1 MPDEPRPID
10 IVELIGTLGDH
21 LPVAVAVTDLDGQ
34 FLACNASW
42 SSQCGGTDPVSLGAM
57 TAPADRARHA
67 DWFAGLR
74 AGAGEPLE
82 AFQEFL
88 RCDGSSFEA
97 RLRARALRTND
108 GCAFAAVLVLD
119 PWSTP
124 VAELRRLQAA
134 RDRAERAAAAGSAFV
149 AKSAHDLRNPL
160 HLMAGRAE
168 LLARHADPEVV
179 VHAEAIG
186 RDVRNLELLVND
198 LLLVTTAGA
207 GAIVADPVP
216 TDLGELLRSAIE
228 DVQRTHDAGALTVSC
243 EVADHVPALVSLDEQ
258 RVRRVLVNLVS
269 NAIKYTPAGS
279 VRLRANCV
287 DVDRIRI
294 EVADTGPGI
303 APDRLERVFEPF
315 AGIGTEL
322 TRGGS
327 TTGLGLSIVRDLTA
341 ALGGEVS
348 VRSTLGVG
356 TTFTVV
362 VPAPALVDDERRPT
376 AAQQLDA
383 PTTGRL
389 RVLVV
394 DDSALNLE
402 LARQQ
407 LAILGHDAVTADS
420 GEAGLARIDPSVDV
434 VLMDLNM
441 PGIDGL
447 ETTRRL
453 RAQGWRTPI
462 LALTAAA
469 LASDR
474 AACMEAGM
482 TGFLAKP
489 LGLDALARALEAAAL
504 GAADQPVAPL
514 APAVTDAAPVRAT
527 TETNITTEG
536 SRLDF
541 TMIQELVR
549 DTGATAAAMLLRTFL
564 TECTARL
571 DGVHQAAAAGDDSSL
586 RRHAHTLASTAR
598 LVGGVAVHDLAR
610 SAEAG
615 GLAVI
620 DERFLETLD
629 AACESMAG
637 LVADHAATLEAS

>member
-1 MPDEPRPID
+1 VPDEPRPVD
-10 IVELIGTLGDH
+10 IVQLIGTLGDH
-21 LPVAVAVTDLDGQ
+21 LPVALAVTDLDGQ
-34 FLACNASW
+34 FLACNAPW
-42 SSQCGGTDPVSLGAM
+42 SSLCGATDPVSLGAM

-82 AFQEFL
+82 AFQEFV
-88 RCDGSSFEA
+88 RSDGSSFEA
-97 RLRARALRTND
+97 RLRARALRSDD
-108 GCAFAAVLVLD
+108 GRAVAAVLVLD

-207 GAIVADPVP
+207 GGIVVDPVP
-216 TDLGELLRSAIE
+216 TDLGDLLRSAIE

-243 EVADHVPALVSLDEQ
+243 EVADDVPALVSLDEQ

-269 NAIKYTPAGS
+269 NAIKYTAAGS
-279 VRLRANCV
+279 VRLRATCA
-287 DVDRIRI
+287 DDRIRI

-341 ALGGEVS
+341 ALGGDVS

-356 TTFTVV
+356 TTFAIV
-362 VPAPALVDDERRPT
+362 VPAPAVADGEQT
-376 AAQQLDA
+376 ATSPQQFDA
-383 PTTGRL
+383 PTPARL

-394 DDSALNLE
+394 DDSRLNLE

-420 GEAGLARIDPSVDV
+420 GEAGLARIDASVDI

-482 TGFLAKP
+482 NGFLAKP
-489 LGLDALARALEAAAL
+489 LGIDALARALNAAAL
-504 GAADQPVAPL
+504 TAADQP
-514 APAVTDAAPVRAT
+514 AAPVAPAAT
-527 TETNITTEG
+527 DSGAGETIANGANATEG

-620 DERFLETLD
+620 DERFLEALD

>member
-1 MPDEPRPID
+1 MRTTVPGEPASLD
-10 IVELIGTLGDH
+10 VVQLIGTLGDH
-21 LPVAVAVTDLDGQ
+21 LPVALAVTDLTGQ
-34 FLACNASW
+34 FLVRNAPWISL
-42 SSQCGGTDPVSLGAM
+42 SGRSDPASLAGM
-57 TAPADRARHA
+57 TAPADRPRHA

-82 AFQEFL
+82 AFQEFV
-88 RCDGSSFEA
+88 RPDGSSFEA
-97 RLRARALRTND
+97 RLRARALRTD
-108 GCAFAAVLVLD
+108 EGGLIGAVLVLD

-168 LLARHADPEVV
+168 LLARHADPDVV

-186 RDVRNLELLVND
+186 RDVRSLELLVND
-198 LLLVTTAGA
+198 LLVVTTAGA
-207 GAIVADPVP
+207 GAIVADPTP
-216 TDLGELLRSAIE
+216 TDLGELLRAALE
-228 DVQRTHDAGALTVSC
+228 DVQRTHDSGALTVSC
-243 EVADHVPALVSLDEQ
+243 HVAPDLPALVAIDEL

-269 NAIKYTPAGS
+269 NAIKYTPSGS
-279 VRLRANCV
+279 VRLRA
-287 DVDRIRI
+287 DRSDGDRIRI

-356 TTFTVV
+356 TTFTIV
-362 VPAPALVDDERRPT
+362 VPAPAVTDDHTDDACDRTSAPSPT
-376 AAQQLDA
+376 H
-383 PTTGRL
+383 L

-394 DDSALNLE
+394 DDSPLNLE

-407 LAILGHDAVTADS
+407 LMILGHDAVTADS
-420 GEAGLARIDPSVDV
+420 GEEGLARIDTSVDV

-482 TGFLAKP
+482 NGFLAKP
-489 LGLDALARALEAAAL
+489 LGLDALARALDGATTPLGLDHAAAATNSRPATN
-504 GAADQPVAPL
+504 GASD
-514 APAVTDAAPVRAT
+514 
-527 TETNITTEG
+527 EHGG

-541 TMIQELVR
+541 AMIQELVR
-549 DTGATAAAMLLRTFL
+549 DAGATAAAMLLRTFL

-598 LVGGVAVHDLAR
+598 LVGGIAVHDLAR

-615 GLAVI
+615 GLAVA
-620 DERFLETLD
+620 DARFLEALD
-629 AACESMAG
+629 AACSVMSG
-637 LVADHAATLEAS
+637 LVAEHAATLEAP